1 LTAAV
6 VSITAVLVLHKTT
19 AETQCR
25 RDCHTL
31 LSPDPAGMPPTLNS
45 AVSCCAP
52 FTLLERTLR
61 WSELHSMLTES
72 MRTIASRNLTGT
84 IAAAVECL
92 LRVPHCASRG
102 APRGYRTAAA
112 PRLRGGCG
120 QPWLQRQR
128 HSQSRIAQQLNSCT
142 VLRTVVLS
150 SPHYNGMHHGFPI
163 HQYHCSTH
171 VPSAL
176 RCLSI
181 CCCSAA
187 TGRWSDKQRAA
198 HSGDSRMIPML
209 RSHVKFTW

>member
-1 LTAAV
+1 MTAAV

-92 LRVPHCASRG
+92 LRVPHGASRG
-102 APRGYRTAAA
+102 VPRGYRPAAA
-112 PRLRGGCG
+112 PRLRGAVRAAMAAA
-120 QPWLQRQR
+120 PAAL
-128 HSQSRIAQQLNSCT
+128 SIA
-142 VLRTVVLS
+142 
-150 SPHYNGMHHGFPI
+150 
-163 HQYHCSTH
+163 HCSAIEQLHCVEDCGPLITSLQWNASWLPDPPVSLFH
-171 VPSAL
+171 TRPICTAL
-176 RCLSI
+176 SVNLLLH
-181 CCCSAA
+181 CCD
-187 TGRWSDKQRAA
+187 RK
-198 HSGDSRMIPML
+198 
-209 RSHVKFTW
+209 VE

>member
-1 LTAAV
+1 MTAAV

-84 IAAAVECL
+84 IAAAVECH
-92 LRVPHCASRG
+92 LRVPHGASRG
-102 APRGYRTAAA
+102 APHGYRPAAA
-112 PRLRGGCG
+112 PR
-120 QPWLQRQR
+120 
-128 HSQSRIAQQLNSCT
+128 SQSRIAQQLNSCT